1 MKTFDKFIIE
11 EQIRMCRSLEDYEI
25 KYFRIAWDA
34 ALRGNKEPVDEVP
47 CSVGLDGLLSLA
59 NELEIEGKF
68 LDTPT
73 GYSADKAAGQAYKE
87 CAERIR
93 DWVEK
98 AGAA

>member
-1 MKTFDKFIIE
+1 MGCDRLDCDYRDENRTENCGIGTGSPSCPKFIGTPLIVE
-11 EQIRMCRSLEDYEI
+11 KAHSSSPCITGLE
-25 KYFRIAWDA
+25 
-34 ALRGNKEPVDEVP
+34 
-47 CSVGLDGLLSLA
+47 GLLSLA

-93 DWVEK
+93 DWIEK
-98 AGAA
+98 I